1 MPSKVTFWCI
11 WTFQSVG
18 QKIKSGELVRNKRP
32 LASNVFIYFPR
43 WNNKKIE
50 LKKNGRKE
58 ANGPVAD
65 SGKKV
70 ETAGGQNTSSV
81 QKLRESHSFVD
92 SYLNVSYLSAV
103 PKGIVMS
110 IHALYFPL
118 GYYGG
123 PLKHVRVSN
132 EN

>member
-1 MPSKVTFWCI
+1 VK
-11 WTFQSVG
+11 Q
-18 QKIKSGELVRNKRP
+18 QKNELNK
-32 LASNVFIYFPR
+32 I
-43 WNNKKIE
+43 
-50 LKKNGRKE
+50 GRKQP
-58 ANGPVAD
+58 NGPVAD

-110 IHALYFPL
+110 MHALY
-118 GYYGG
+118 YGR

-132 EN
+132 EY